1 MDPHFIITAMK
12 YKELAVDP
20 DLLCII
26 PKAGLLTMNV
36 SMRAEAIIV
45 FGLLFLL
52 LTHFHRYTDNLQQ
65 KSEHIILPVFYNPLI
80 LNGRDLCVNL

>member
-12 YKELAVDP
+12 YKELVVDP

-45 FGLLFLL
+45 FGLLFFAFD
-52 LTHFHRYTDNLQQ
+52 TFPSVYR
-65 KSEHIILPVFYNPLI
+65 
-80 LNGRDLCVNL
+80 